1 MTPEYIPP
9 KKRRTGSGL
18 ILGAVL
24 AAAAIVMIAYYGM
37 GDRTR
42 SAANPPAVMTS
53 PAPATGIAA
62 PAETTTG
69 QSVPRPSG
77 R

>member
-9 KKRRTGSGL
+9 KKRSNSGL
-18 ILGAVL
+18 IFGAVL
-24 AAAAIVMIAYYGM
+24 AAAAIVMIVYYGM

-42 SAANPPAVMTS
+42 TAANPPAVMTS
-53 PAPATGIAA
+53 PAPATGVPA